1 MFSTGLTRLGEHL
14 MKRTGVALVAAASA
28 AATMPNRLLQQN
40 HVRSFQTFQTCR
52 DGKDDAIAAMATGE
66 GDATADFGFTTKK
79 EEKEKMGALYDAHQH
94 AQWFLLTLFCEELS

>member
-1 MFSTGLTRLGEHL
+1 

-28 AATMPNRLLQQN
+28 AATMPNRLL
-40 HVRSFQTFQTCR
+40 HRSLQTFPTCR
-52 DGKDDAIAAMATGE
+52 EGKDDAIAAMATGE
-66 GDATADFGFTTKK
+66 RDATADFGFTTVKK